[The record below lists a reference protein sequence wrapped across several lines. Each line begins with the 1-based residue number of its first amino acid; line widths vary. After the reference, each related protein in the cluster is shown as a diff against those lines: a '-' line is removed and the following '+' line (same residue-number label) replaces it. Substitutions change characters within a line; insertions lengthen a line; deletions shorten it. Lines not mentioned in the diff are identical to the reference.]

1 MTEHY
6 ELRRHNSVSV
16 TQFVKEVSKLG
27 KETRRIRG
35 RKEEM
40 QGKREKGLGFTV
52 AKSQLFKIHGSKFE
66 PHPRSDSGQATV
78 VCVTHTMFFLRVR
91 KDPFNGFFA

>member
-1 MTEHY
+1 MKKPPDWAVQ
-6 ELRRHNSVSV
+6 S
-16 TQFVKEVSKLG
+16 VKEVSKLG

-35 RKEEM
+35 RKEEI
-40 QGKREKGLGFTV
+40 QEKGPGFTV
-52 AKSQLFKIHGSKFE
+52 AKSQLFKIHGSKLE

-78 VCVTHTMFFLRVR
+78 VCVTHTMFFLCVR